1 MDFSYDTQFEGVLDE
16 ENGITTTVRVVHR
29 DSRVEATQ
37 FKWFAFALMNGS
49 DYINGTEALNYR
61 TIPSRLQTT
70 ISIKL
75 KAII

>member
-49 DYINGTEALNYR
+49 DYINGTW
-61 TIPSRLQTT
+61 RL
-70 ISIKL
+70 
-75 KAII
+75 